1 MNKAIFLDRDGT
13 INVEVDYLHEC
24 KKLEFVPGAVEA
36 LMILQ
41 NKGYKLIVI
50 TNQSGVGRGYFPI
63 EDVYKVNEYMSQLLS
78 EQGVTI
84 DDFYCCPHT
93 EKDNCQCR
101 KPQPGMYLKAAKEH
115 DVDFSKSYMVGDKI
129 TDVQA
134 AFELGCGF
142 GLVLSGHDIKMEY
155 QEQYN
160 GHCYKD
166 LLEFAKSI

>member
-24 KKLEFVPGAVEA
+24 EKFKFIPGVVKA
-36 LMILQ
+36 LALLQ
-41 NKGYKLIVI
+41 AKGFKLIVI

-63 EDVYKVNEYMSQLLS
+63 EDVHEVNEYMNQLLS
-78 EQGVTI
+78 ERGVKI
-84 DDFYCCPHT
+84 DGCYCCPHT

-101 KPQPGMYLKAAKEH
+101 KPASGMYLKAAKEH
-115 DVDFSKSYMVGDKI
+115 DIDFSKSFMVGDKI

-155 QEQYN
+155 QKQYS

-166 LLEFAKSI
+166 LLEFAESI